1 MEKKERD
8 LTVELE
14 KVKDRGDNG
23 GGRRQASIFP
33 CGEERSELSA
43 TIMMTE
49 KSPSGSSSSI
59 LEFTVHG
66 CGDQSKN
73 ISLNKTQIFA
83 RCCFNPSST
92 TTTIERAVEVP
103 WCSLL
108 PLLMINL
115 TRHRVTNL
123 ATSGVSL
130 DAMLY
135 PRRHYSAHSPDKFTF
150 PPLLKSCAKLGDVIQ
165 GRTLHAH
172 IIKTG
177 FFVDHY
183 TSTALVS
190 MYMKV
195 KQTKDALNL
204 LDEMPERSVAS
215 VNAAVSGLLENGFRR
230 EAFRMFRE
238 ARVRGSS
245 GTNSVTVASVLSSCE
260 GVEGGMQMHCLAVKS
275 GFETEVY
282 VGTSLV
288 SMYSRCGEWVLAAR
302 MFEKVPLKSV
312 VTYNAFISGLMENGV
327 PRLVPSVFNLMR
339 RFSSEEQPNAVTFVN
354 AISACA
360 SVVDLQYARQIHGLV
375 MKKPFRFDTMV
386 GTALIDMYSK
396 CRCWKSAYG
405 VFVEM
410 KDTRNL
416 ISWNAVI
423 SGMMINGQHEV
434 AVELFEKLESEGM
447 KPDSATWNSL
457 ISGFSQLGKVVDA
470 FKFFERM
477 ISVVAVPSLKCLTSL
492 LSACS
497 DTWVLKNGK
506 EIHGHVIK
514 AAAERDTFVSTS
526 LMDMYMKCGLSLWA
540 RRIFDGFEPKPKD
553 PVFWNV
559 MISGYGKHGECE
571 SAIEIFDLLRV
582 KKVEPSLATF
592 TAVLSACSH
601 CGDVEKGTQV
611 FSLMQEEYG
620 FKPSSEHIGCI
631 VDLLCRFGRL
641 REAKDVID
649 QMSEPSS
656 SVYSS
661 LLGACRQHLDPVLG
675 EEAAMKLAELEP
687 ENPAPFVIL
696 SSIYAAL
703 ERWQDVESIRR
714 VIDEKQLVKLPGVS
728 LSG

>member
-1 MEKKERD
+1 
-8 LTVELE
+8 
-14 KVKDRGDNG
+14 
-23 GGRRQASIFP
+23 
-33 CGEERSELSA
+33 
-43 TIMMTE
+43 
-49 KSPSGSSSSI
+49 
-59 LEFTVHG
+59 
-66 CGDQSKN
+66 
-73 ISLNKTQIFA
+73 
-83 RCCFNPSST
+83 
-92 TTTIERAVEVP
+92 
-103 WCSLL
+103 
-108 PLLMINL
+108 MINL

-123 ATSGVSL
+123 ATSGVTL
-130 DAMLY
+130 DAVLY
-135 PRRHYSAHSPDKFTF
+135 TRRNYSTHSPDKFTF
-150 PPLLKSCAKLGDVIQ
+150 PPLLKSCAQLGDAVQ
-165 GRTLHAH
+165 GRTIHAQ

-177 FFVDHY
+177 FFVDYY
-183 TSTALVS
+183 TATALVS

-195 KQTKDALNL
+195 KQIKDALNL
-204 LDEMPERSVAS
+204 LDEMPERGVAT
-215 VNAAVSGLLENGFRR
+215 VNAAVSGLLENGFAR
-230 EAFRMFRE
+230 EAFRMFGE
-238 ARVRGSS
+238 ARVSGS
-245 GTNSVTVASVLSSCE
+245 GTNSVTVASVLSGCCDDIK
-260 GVEGGMQMHCLAVKS
+260 GGMQMHCLAMKS

-302 MFEKVPLKSV
+302 MFEKVPHKSV
-312 VTYNAFISGLMENGV
+312 VTYNAFISGLLENGV
-327 PRLVPSVFNLMR
+327 SRLVPSVFNLMR
-339 RFSSEEQPNAVTFVN
+339 KFSEEEPNAVTFVN

-360 SVVDLQYARQIHGLV
+360 GLVDLRYARQIHGLV
-375 MKKPFRFDTMV
+375 VKRTFRFDTMV
-386 GTALIDMYSK
+386 GTCLVDMYSK
-396 CRCWKSAYG
+396 CRCWESAYG

-410 KDTRNL
+410 KGARNL
-416 ISWNAVI
+416 ISWNSVI

-434 AVELFEKLESEGM
+434 AVELFEKLGSEGL
-447 KPDSATWNSL
+447 KPDSATWNSM
-457 ISGFSQLGKVVDA
+457 ISGFSQLGKVVEA

-477 ISVVAVPSLKCLTSL
+477 IALAVVPSLKCLTSL

-514 AAAERDTFVSTS
+514 AAAAERDVFVSTP

-571 SAIEIFDLLRV
+571 AAIKIFDLLREE
-582 KKVEPSLATF
+582 KVEPSLATF

-620 FKPSSEHIGCI
+620 FKPSTDHVSCM
-631 VDLLCRFGRL
+631 VDLLGRFGRL
-641 REAKDVID
+641 REAKEVID

-703 ERWQDVESIRR
+703 ERWQDVESIRG
-714 VIDEKQLVKLPGVS
+714 VIDEKRLVKLPGVS

>member
-1 MEKKERD
+1 
-8 LTVELE
+8 
-14 KVKDRGDNG
+14 
-23 GGRRQASIFP
+23 
-33 CGEERSELSA
+33 
-43 TIMMTE
+43 
-49 KSPSGSSSSI
+49 
-59 LEFTVHG
+59 
-66 CGDQSKN
+66 
-73 ISLNKTQIFA
+73 
-83 RCCFNPSST
+83 
-92 TTTIERAVEVP
+92 
-103 WCSLL
+103 
-108 PLLMINL
+108 MINL

-123 ATSGVSL
+123 VTSGVSL
-130 DAMLY
+130 DAALY
-135 PRRHYSAHSPDKFTF
+135 TRRHYSAHSPDKFTF
-150 PPLLKSCAKLGDVIQ
+150 PPLLKSCAKLGDATQ
-165 GRTLHAH
+165 GRNLHAQ

-177 FFVDHY
+177 FLVDHF
-183 TSTALVS
+183 TATALVS

-215 VNAAVSGLLENGFRR
+215 VNAAVSGLLENGFAR
-230 EAFRMFRE
+230 EAFRMFGE
-238 ARVRGSS
+238 ARVSGS
-245 GTNSVTVASVLSSCE
+245 GTNSVTVASVLSSCDD
-260 GVEGGMQMHCLAVKS
+260 VEGGMQVHCLAMKS

-302 MFEKVPLKSV
+302 MFETVPHKSV

-339 RFSSEEQPNAVTFVN
+339 KFSDEEPNAVTFIN
-354 AISACA
+354 AVSACA
-360 SVVDLQYARQIHGLV
+360 SLMHLQYARQIHGLV

-386 GTALIDMYSK
+386 GTSLIDMYSK
-396 CRCWKSAYG
+396 CRCWESAYG
-405 VFVEM
+405 VFTEM
-410 KDTRNL
+410 KGTRNL
-416 ISWNAVI
+416 ISWNSVI

-434 AVELFEKLESEGM
+434 AVELFEQLDSEGL

-457 ISGFSQLGKVVDA
+457 ISGFSQLGRVVEA

-477 ISVVAVPSLKCLTSL
+477 ISVVVAPSLKCLTSL

-506 EIHGHVIK
+506 EIHGYVIK

-540 RRIFDGFEPKPKD
+540 RLIFDRFEPKPKD

-571 SAIEIFDLLRV
+571 SAIEIFELLREE
-582 KKVEPSLATF
+582 KVEPSLATF

-601 CGDVEKGTQV
+601 CGDVEKGV
-611 FSLMQEEYG
+611 EIFSLMQEDYG
-620 FKPSSEHIGCI
+620 FKPSTDHIGCM

-641 REAKDVID
+641 REAKEVID

-703 ERWQDVESIRR
+703 ERWEDVESIRR

-728 LSG
+728 LLQSPDRVPFGEYWHGHHDLEPIKQMIQRPVSAFL

>member
-1 MEKKERD
+1 
-8 LTVELE
+8 
-14 KVKDRGDNG
+14 
-23 GGRRQASIFP
+23 
-33 CGEERSELSA
+33 
-43 TIMMTE
+43 
-49 KSPSGSSSSI
+49 
-59 LEFTVHG
+59 
-66 CGDQSKN
+66 
-73 ISLNKTQIFA
+73 
-83 RCCFNPSST
+83 
-92 TTTIERAVEVP
+92 
-103 WCSLL
+103 
-108 PLLMINL
+108 MINL

-123 ATSGVSL
+123 ATNGVSL
-130 DAMLY
+130 DAVLY
-135 PRRHYSAHSPDKFTF
+135 TRRHYSAHSPDKFTF
-150 PPLLKSCAKLGDVIQ
+150 PPLLKSCAKLGDATQ
-165 GRTLHAH
+165 GRTLHAQ

-177 FFVDHY
+177 FFVDY
-183 TSTALVS
+183 FAATALVS

-215 VNAAVSGLLENGFRR
+215 VNAAVSGLLENGFCG
-230 EAFRMFRE
+230 EAFRMFGE
-238 ARVRGSS
+238 ARVCGFA
-245 GTNSVTVASVLSSCE
+245 GTNSVTVASVLGSVE
-260 GVEGGMQMHCLAVKS
+260 DVEGGMQMHCLAMKS
-275 GFETEVY
+275 GFEMEVY

-302 MFEKVPLKSV
+302 MFEKVAHKSV

-339 RFSSEEQPNAVTFVN
+339 KFSDEEPNDVTFVN
-354 AISACA
+354 AVSASA
-360 SVVDLQYARQIHGLV
+360 SLLHLQYARQIHGLV
-375 MKKPFRFDTMV
+375 MKKTFRFDTMV

-396 CRCWKSAYG
+396 CRCWKSAYS
-405 VFVEM
+405 VFTEM
-410 KDTRNL
+410 KDARNL
-416 ISWNAVI
+416 ISWNSAI

-434 AVELFEKLESEGM
+434 AVELFEQLDSEGL
-447 KPDSATWNSL
+447 KPDSVTWNSM
-457 ISGFSQLGKVVDA
+457 ISGFSQLGKVNEA

-477 ISVVAVPSLKCLTSL
+477 MSIVVVPSLKCLTSL

-497 DTWVLKNGK
+497 DIWVLKNGK

-559 MISGYGKHGECE
+559 MISGYGKHGECKA
-571 SAIEIFDLLRV
+571 AIEIFDLLREE
-582 KKVEPSLATF
+582 KVEPSLATF

-601 CGDVEKGTQV
+601 CGDVEKGMKF

-620 FKPSSEHIGCI
+620 FKPRIDHIGCM

-641 REAKDVID
+641 REAKEVID

-661 LLGACRQHLDPVLG
+661 LLGACKQHLDPVLG
-675 EEAAMKLAELEP
+675 EEAATKLGELEP
-687 ENPAPFVIL
+687 ENPAPLVIL

-703 ERWQDVESIRR
+703 ERWEDVESIRR

-728 LSG
+728 SSG

>member
-1 MEKKERD
+1 
-8 LTVELE
+8 
-14 KVKDRGDNG
+14 
-23 GGRRQASIFP
+23 
-33 CGEERSELSA
+33 
-43 TIMMTE
+43 
-49 KSPSGSSSSI
+49 
-59 LEFTVHG
+59 
-66 CGDQSKN
+66 
-73 ISLNKTQIFA
+73 
-83 RCCFNPSST
+83 
-92 TTTIERAVEVP
+92 
-103 WCSLL
+103 
-108 PLLMINL
+108 
-115 TRHRVTNL
+115 
-123 ATSGVSL
+123 
-130 DAMLY
+130 
-135 PRRHYSAHSPDKFTF
+135 
-150 PPLLKSCAKLGDVIQ
+150 
-165 GRTLHAH
+165 
-172 IIKTG
+172 
-177 FFVDHY
+177 
-183 TSTALVS
+183 
-190 MYMKV
+190 MKA
-195 KQTKDALNL
+195 KQTEDALNL
-204 LDEMPERSVAS
+204 LDELPERSVAS
-215 VNAAVSGLLENGFRR
+215 VNAAVSGLLENGFAR

-238 ARVRGSS
+238 ARVCVS
-245 GTNSVTVASVLSSCE
+245 GTNSVTVATVLRGCCE
-260 GVEGGMQMHCLAVKS
+260 DVEGGMQMHCLAVKS

-302 MFEKVPLKSV
+302 VFEKVPCKSV
-312 VTYNAFISGLMENGV
+312 VTYNAFISGLMESGV

-339 RFSSEEQPNAVTFVN
+339 KFSDEEPNAVTFVN
-354 AISACA
+354 VISACA
-360 SVVDLQYARQIHGLV
+360 GVVDHLQYARQVHGLV
-375 MKKPFRFDTMV
+375 VKKPFRFDTVV
-386 GTALIDMYSK
+386 GTALVDMYSK
-396 CRCWKSAYG
+396 CRCWESAYG

-410 KDTRNL
+410 KGTRNL
-416 ISWNAVI
+416 ISWNSAI

-434 AVELFEKLESEGM
+434 AVELFEQLDSEGL

-457 ISGFSQLGKVVDA
+457 ISGFSQLGKVVEA

-477 ISVVAVPSLKCLTSL
+477 ISVAAVVPSLKCLTSL

-514 AAAERDTFVSTS
+514 AAAERDTFVATS

-571 SAIEIFDLLRV
+571 AAIEIFDLLREE
-582 KKVEPSLATF
+582 KVEPSLATF

-601 CGDVEKGTQV
+601 CGDVEKGIQV

-620 FKPSSEHIGCI
+620 FRPSTDHIGCM
-631 VDLLCRFGRL
+631 VDLLCRCGRL
-641 REAKDVID
+641 REAKEVID

-696 SSIYAAL
+696 SSIYGAL

>member
-1 MEKKERD
+1 
-8 LTVELE
+8 
-14 KVKDRGDNG
+14 
-23 GGRRQASIFP
+23 
-33 CGEERSELSA
+33 
-43 TIMMTE
+43 
-49 KSPSGSSSSI
+49 
-59 LEFTVHG
+59 
-66 CGDQSKN
+66 
-73 ISLNKTQIFA
+73 
-83 RCCFNPSST
+83 
-92 TTTIERAVEVP
+92 
-103 WCSLL
+103 
-108 PLLMINL
+108 MINL

-130 DAMLY
+130 EAVLCT
-135 PRRHYSAHSPDKFTF
+135 RRHYSSAHSPDKFTF

-177 FFVDHY
+177 FFVDYY
-183 TSTALVS
+183 TATALVS

-195 KQTKDALNL
+195 KQTKDALKL

-215 VNAAVSGLLENGFRR
+215 VNAAVSGLLENGFLR
-230 EAFRMFRE
+230 EAFRMFGE
-238 ARVRGSS
+238 ARFCGS
-245 GTNSVTVASVLSSCE
+245 GTNSVTVASVLGSCE
-260 GVEGGMQMHCLAVKS
+260 DVEGGMQMHCLAMKS
-275 GFETEVY
+275 GFEMEVY

-288 SMYSRCGEWVLAAR
+288 SMYSRCGKWVLAAR
-302 MFEKVPLKSV
+302 MFEKVPHKSV

-339 RFSSEEQPNAVTFVN
+339 KFSVEEPNAVTFIN

-360 SVVDLQYARQIHGLV
+360 SIVHLQYARQIHCLV
-375 MKKPFRFDTMV
+375 MKKSFRFDTMV

-396 CRCWKSAYG
+396 CRCWESTYG

-416 ISWNAVI
+416 ISWNSVI

-434 AVELFEKLESEGM
+434 AVELFEQLDSEGLN
-447 KPDSATWNSL
+447 PDSATWNSL
-457 ISGFSQLGKVVDA
+457 ISGFSQLGKVVEA

-477 ISVVAVPSLKCLTSL
+477 IAVVVVPSLKCLTSL

-540 RRIFDGFEPKPKD
+540 RRIFDWFEPKPKD

-582 KKVEPSLATF
+582 EKVEPSLATF

-611 FSLMQEEYG
+611 FSLMEEEYG
-620 FKPSSEHIGCI
+620 FKPSSEHIGCM
-631 VDLLCRFGRL
+631 VDLLGRFGRL
-641 REAKDVID
+641 REAKEIID

-661 LLGACRQHLDPVLG
+661 LLGACREHLDPVLG
-675 EEAAMKLAELEP
+675 EEAATKLAELEP

-703 ERWQDVESIRR
+703 ERWQDVENIRR